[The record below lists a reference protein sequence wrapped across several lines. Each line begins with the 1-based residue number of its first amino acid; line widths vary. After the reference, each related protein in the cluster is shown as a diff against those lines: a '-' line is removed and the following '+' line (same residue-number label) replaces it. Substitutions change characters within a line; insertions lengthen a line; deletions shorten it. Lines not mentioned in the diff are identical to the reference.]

1 MASASNLKQLTFLVY
16 GLGLTGQSVVKFF
29 NKNRIKDYQVWDD
42 QKKNL
47 FKSKRSNNLDKTIRD
62 VTYIILSPGISF
74 NQSKNSKKL
83 FKYRNKI
90 ITDIDLIFLLKKNF
104 KSIVV
109 TGTNGKSTTCKII
122 YHVLK
127 KNKFKPLLG
136 GNIGT
141 PVLNL
146 DVKKE
151 NFLVIEA
158 SSFQLAYSK
167 FICPDYAIL
176 LNITNDHLDWHGNM
190 QNYINSKLKIFKLQK
205 KNQFSIVNKE
215 FIHKFKKNNFS
226 GKLIIPKFNNYKKLK
241 SKISNYYIKSKIN
254 DENMSSVLALTK
266 ILNIK
271 ENSFLKSLKSF
282 KGLPH
287 RYEVFLKYK
296 DFIFINDSKATSF
309 QATKFALQNTKNIFW
324 ILGGLPKK
332 NDKILLKDLKKNI
345 VKSYLIGRHINFFK
359 KQIKN
364 NVEYCVTKNLK
375 KSLIQIFKDVKLYN
389 LNEKNILLSPAAA
402 SYDQFYN
409 FEERGEVFKKLSK
422 HYVRKY
428 F

>member
-1 MASASNLKQLTFLVY
+1 MTSASNLKELAF
-16 GLGLTGQSVVKFF
+16 GLQFRFNRSISRKFF
-29 NKNRIKDYQVWDD
+29 NKNKIKDYQVWDD
-42 QKKNL
+42 HKKNL
-47 FKSKRSNNLDKTIRD
+47 YKNKRSNNLDKTIKD
-62 VTYIILSPGISF
+62 VNYIILSPGISF

-83 FKYRNKI
+83 IKYTNKI

-146 DVKKE
+146 EVKKE

-205 KNQFSIVNKE
+205 KNQFSFVNKR
-215 FIHKFKKNNFS
+215 FIYKFRKNNYA
-226 GKLIIPKFNNYKKLK
+226 GKLIIPKLENYKKLK
-241 SKISNYYIKSKIN
+241 SKISNYYLKFKIN
-254 DENMSSVLALTK
+254 DENMSNVLALSK
-266 ILNIK
+266 VLNIK
-271 ENSFLKSLKSF
+271 ENSFLKSLKTF

-287 RYEVFLKYK
+287 RYEVFLPIK
-296 DFIFINDSKATSF
+296 ISF
-309 QATKFALQNTKNIFW
+309 LLMIQKPLHFRQLN
-324 ILGGLPKK
+324 LPCK
-332 NDKILLKDLKKNI
+332 
-345 VKSYLIGRHINFFK
+345 
-359 KQIKN
+359 
-364 NVEYCVTKNLK
+364 
-375 KSLIQIFKDVKLYN
+375 IQIIFSGFLVGY
-389 LNEKNILLSPAAA
+389 
-402 SYDQFYN
+402 Q
-409 FEERGEVFKKLSK
+409 KKMTK
-422 HYVRKY
+422 
-428 F
+428 

>member
-1 MASASNLKQLTFLVY
+1 MQNY
-16 GLGLTGQSVVKFF
+16 
-29 NKNRIKDYQVWDD
+29 
-42 QKKNL
+42 
-47 FKSKRSNNLDKTIRD
+47 
-62 VTYIILSPGISF
+62 LSCF
-74 NQSKNSKKL
+74 
-83 FKYRNKI
+83 
-90 ITDIDLIFLLKKNF
+90 
-104 KSIVV
+104 
-109 TGTNGKSTTCKII
+109 
-122 YHVLK
+122 K

>member
-1 MASASNLKQLTFLVY
+1 
-16 GLGLTGQSVVKFF
+16 
-29 NKNRIKDYQVWDD
+29 
-42 QKKNL
+42 
-47 FKSKRSNNLDKTIRD
+47 
-62 VTYIILSPGISF
+62 
-74 NQSKNSKKL
+74 
-83 FKYRNKI
+83 
-90 ITDIDLIFLLKKNF
+90 
-104 KSIVV
+104 
-109 TGTNGKSTTCKII
+109 
-122 YHVLK
+122 
-127 KNKFKPLLG
+127 
-136 GNIGT
+136 
-141 PVLNL
+141 
-146 DVKKE
+146 
-151 NFLVIEA
+151 
-158 SSFQLAYSK
+158 
-167 FICPDYAIL
+167 
-176 LNITNDHLDWHGNM
+176 
-190 QNYINSKLKIFKLQK
+190 
-205 KNQFSIVNKE
+205 
-215 FIHKFKKNNFS
+215 
-226 GKLIIPKFNNYKKLK
+226 
-241 SKISNYYIKSKIN
+241 
-254 DENMSSVLALTK
+254 MSSVLALTK

-296 DFIFINDSKATSF
+296 NFIFINDSKATSF